1 MRFCV
6 FLVTDKQIFF
16 WGSSSENSF
25 LVCMCTWFFFSVL
38 ILLFQIARMLP
49 HNTYFLQYHVPFR
62 HCKNECQERKCS
74 CSFEHLCFYCC
85 NKSQAGRKKEKILLK
100 CNFFYETE
108 SLLCVCHY
116 LLSDVKG
123 YLKPRWN
130 LCHHGMVVSDTIAE
144 WRHAYFW
151 CWAFTVPSA
160 CRGKYGW
167 STSLQSEEKKSAKK
181 GTSLF

>member
-6 FLVTDKQIFF
+6 FLVTVTQIFF

-100 CNFFYETE
+100 CNFFLWNWVTSVCV
-108 SLLCVCHY
+108 SLLTEWCQGVFETSVKFVSPWNGSFWYHSRVEACILLMLSFHSAVC
-116 LLSDVKG
+116 
-123 YLKPRWN
+123 
-130 LCHHGMVVSDTIAE
+130 M
-144 WRHAYFW
+144 
-151 CWAFTVPSA
+151 
-160 CRGKYGW
+160 
-167 STSLQSEEKKSAKK
+167 
-181 GTSLF
+181 